1 MCDTM
6 KARIAASSCHSVR
19 VQNAKFA
26 SANREAARFPDAAL
40 AWRAA
45 RNALNE
51 KIGK

>member
-1 MCDTM
+1 M
-6 KARIAASSCHSVR
+6 KARIAASSRHSVR

-26 SANREAARFPDAAL
+26 SANRETARFPDAVL
-40 AWRAA
+40 ACRAA